1 MTPQPRVF
9 AHWKTPLGEGAE
21 AKKRMFNLVNR
32 HPIENKETLDEQTGA
47 KRRNQ
52 LNRKAIGCA
61 PLISSGM
68 NKMPV

>member
-1 MTPQPRVF
+1 M
-9 AHWKTPLGEGAE
+9 E
-21 AKKRMFNLVNR
+21 AKKRMFNLANR

-47 KRRNQ
+47 KRRKQ
-52 LNRKAIGCA
+52 LNQKAIGRA